1 MAIKGFVRG
10 GATSFKRKYDRNN
23 DFLDELYNG
32 KSKTS
37 TVLTPKLIIPIQTTI
52 KMKLAIQEQI
62 TITMQAMKLAIL
74 EQVEI
79 ITLETLVVVI
89 ITLETLVAQE
99 SVEIPAVA
107 MVEILVAQ
115 VKVAQ
120 VKVEIPI
127 VEIQERMVQAILA
140 IQEPVDISAVT
151 QYLGVALQNVNG
163 LTL

>member
-1 MAIKGFVRG
+1 MNYIMVNLK
-10 GATSFKRKYDRNN
+10 
-23 DFLDELYNG
+23 L
-32 KSKTS
+32 TS

-115 VKVAQ
+115 VKV
-120 VKVEIPI
+120 EIPI

>member
-79 ITLETLVVVI
+79 ITLETLV
-89 ITLETLVAQE
+89 AQE

-140 IQEPVDISAVT
+140 IQELVDISAVT

>member
-1 MAIKGFVRG
+1 MNYIMVNLK
-10 GATSFKRKYDRNN
+10 
-23 DFLDELYNG
+23 L
-32 KSKTS
+32 TS

-79 ITLETLVVVI
+79 ITQETLVVVI

-107 MVEILVAQ
+107 MVEIL
-115 VKVAQ
+115 VAQ